1 MSSFGSR
8 RNQAL
13 RDFEAARAVAP
24 PASRVAASLAA
35 ARVYAQL
42 GMASRMK
49 EALAEFDRS
58 VTDATARK
66 RYADSRAETVA
77 ELAIAEGRWAEAVA
91 LARRA
96 DRAVD
101 GPANSCVECL
111 SRELL
116 RVFAEQGVADSALAQ
131 YDAYRRTPYGLR
143 PRLGPDLTVPAR
155 TILALA
161 RIYDARGDARNAA
174 AAYRD
179 YATRYE
185 RRMPSYSRACVT
197 RARECRRC
205 CRRRRCGAEVGCGL
219 KIERHDHLEPAG

>member
-1 MSSFGSR
+1 M
-8 RNQAL
+8 
-13 RDFEAARAVAP
+13 
-24 PASRVAASLAA
+24 
-35 ARVYAQL
+35 YAKL

-111 SRELL
+111 SLELR

-131 YDAYRRTPYGLR
+131 YDAYRRTPYGSR
-143 PRLGPDLTVPAR
+143 PRVGPDLSVPATSMAVKYAGIAHDAATAEAMSVVKLR
-155 TILALA
+155 RPAARLESITAL
-161 RIYDARGDARNAA
+161 RWGAA
-174 AAYRD
+174 
-179 YATRYE
+179 
-185 RRMPSYSRACVT
+185 
-197 RARECRRC
+197 
-205 CRRRRCGAEVGCGL
+205 
-219 KIERHDHLEPAG
+219 